1 VRTSEALAFW
11 YFAACVVVPWLR
23 PLPWRSRAQ
32 IAIAGA
38 AMSAA
43 ILAIA
48 HHAPAVV
55 RDWAPGASILVAY
68 YVSGWFFVR
77 PARRV
82 EQWLM
87 SWDRRLLGDPT
98 TRFARW
104 PRALLAYFE
113 LVYMGCFLLV
123 PAGFAILTAIGRV
136 DLADRYWTLV
146 SAAEFGA
153 FAPLVLIQTRPPWML
168 ERKPVLADRTL
179 HRAASLMVEH
189 VTIGANT
196 FPSGHVA
203 GSLAVA
209 FALVDV
215 TPAIG
220 MAMLLLAVSIGVA
233 TVVGRYHYVIDGI
246 AGAGLACA
254 VWTITRAAGV

>member
-1 VRTSEALAFW
+1 MRTSEALAFW

-23 PLPWRSRAQ
+23 PLPWSRRAQ

-38 AMSAA
+38 ALAAA
-43 ILAIA
+43 ILGIS
-48 HHAPAVV
+48 HHAPVVV
-55 RDWAPGASILVAY
+55 RDWAPGVSILAAY
-68 YVSGWFFVR
+68 YISGWFFVR
-77 PARRV
+77 PAHRV

-123 PAGFAILTAIGRV
+123 PAGFAILTGVGRA
-136 DLADRYWTLV
+136 DLADRYWTVV

-153 FAPLVLIQTRPPWML
+153 FAPLVLIQTRPPWIL
-168 ERKPVLADRTL
+168 ERKPVLADRSL

-189 VTIGANT
+189 LTIRANT

-209 FALVDV
+209 LALVDV
-215 TPAIG
+215 TPTIGLAI
-220 MAMLLLAVSIGVA
+220 LLLAFSIGVA

-246 AGAGLACA
+246 AGAGVAVA
-254 VWTITRAAGV
+254 VWTITRVAGV